1 MNCRKRRSK
10 VYCKSMKCPDDTDS
24 DSDII
29 CSQGKLQE
37 LKQAQM
43 STKNAKVLSSK
54 ILLDGTDQKLT
65 KKTMTLVYNN
75 SYNLLPL

>member
-1 MNCRKRRSK
+1 
-10 VYCKSMKCPDDTDS
+10 MKCTDDTDS

-43 STKNAKVLSSK
+43 STKNAKVPS
-54 ILLDGTDQKLT
+54 I
-65 KKTMTLVYNN
+65 KKTIRWNRSKVDKENN
-75 SYNLLPL
+75 NTGI

>member
-1 MNCRKRRSK
+1 MTNSRKRRSK
-10 VYCKSMKCPDDTDS
+10 VYCKSTKCTDDTDS

-43 STKNAKVLSSK
+43 STKTAKVPLSK
-54 ILLDGTDQKLT
+54 KLLDGTDQKLT
-65 KKTMTLVYNN
+65 KKTMTLVYNL
-75 SYNLLPL
+75 YNLLQL